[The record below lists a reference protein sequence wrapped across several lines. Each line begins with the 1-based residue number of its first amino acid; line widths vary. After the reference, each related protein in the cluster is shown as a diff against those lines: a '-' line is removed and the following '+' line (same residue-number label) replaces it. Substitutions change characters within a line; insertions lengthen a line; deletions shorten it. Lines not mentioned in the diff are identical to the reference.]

1 MATNKDLV
9 KAITLLNGRVTALE
23 AANTS
28 LQAINNQLVE
38 GVKMALEEYLK
49 LRDDTS
55 DALKVQHEA
64 IEALK
69 AERAIGNAGGVID
82 TDMMALQAVDL
93 VSRKLEEISTQVGS
107 LDQAVISL
115 EHFRTT
121 HLRDHEFEQN
131 KQKEFVSYFDR
142 GSKE

>member
-1 MATNKDLV
+1 MATNKDLA

-28 LQAINNQLVE
+28 LQTINNQLVE